1 MTFYVIG
8 NGFDRHY
15 GLPTG
20 YYDFKTFLL
29 NNGYGE
35 LVRKI
40 DSLFY
45 ERGFSINEVKWW
57 SEFEN
62 MLTVFAQ
69 LYADDI
75 YNEAMD
81 NAETDDDRAGY
92 WDSPAWNVGYYNQ
105 YIRILKEQFDLWIKA
120 MDTSIHQDNY
130 FSPKEGDCIVSFNYT
145 QTIENN
151 FNTFGVKIY
160 HIHGTIG
167 QEIILGHNEYQ
178 EPDYFSIIEDEG
190 SDYRDTTCRKA
201 VNDVLEHAA
210 NQYYKNS
217 PDVLRR
223 YKKIFATIP
232 EYDKVVFM
240 GLSCGEQDAIYVQEI
255 IKHAHH
261 IDFYYRG
268 ETARENMEYYSSHS
282 SLSIKYIN
290 W

>member
-1 MTFYVIG
+1 MTFYIIG

-15 GLPTG
+15 GLPTS
-20 YYDFKTFLL
+20 YYDFKIFLL
-29 NNGYGE
+29 DNGYGE
-35 LVRKI
+35 LVHKI
-40 DSLFY
+40 DTLFY
-45 ERGFSINEVKWW
+45 ERGYNVNEVHWW
-57 SEFEN
+57 STFED

-105 YIRILKEQFDLWIKA
+105 YIRILKEHFDLWIKT
-120 MDTSIHQDNY
+120 MDTAIRPDRY
-130 FSPKEGDCIVSFNYT
+130 FLPKKGDCIVNFNYT

-151 FNTFGVKIY
+151 FNVSGIKIY

-167 QEIILGHNEYQ
+167 QEIILGHNDYQ
-178 EPDYFSIIEDEG
+178 EPDYLCVIEDEH
-190 SDYRDTTCRKA
+190 SDYRDTTCRNA
-201 VNDVLEHAA
+201 VNDVLEQAA

-217 PDVLRR
+217 PEILKH
-223 YKKIFATIP
+223 YKSIFSTIP
-232 EYDKVVFM
+232 QYDKVVFM
-240 GLSCGEQDAIYVQEI
+240 GLSCGDQDAIYIQEI
-255 IKHAHH
+255 VKYAHH

-268 ETARENMEYYSSHS
+268 DAAKENMEYYVSRSGV
-282 SLSIKYIN
+282 SIDYIN

>member
-15 GLPTG
+15 GLPTS

-145 QTIENN
+145 QTIDNN

-223 YKKIFATIP
+223 YIKIFATIP

-268 ETARENMEYYSSHS
+268 ETARENMEYYSSDS